1 MNDLSYSIYSGF
13 DTFMAFLP
21 TLLGVIA
28 LLLVA
33 WIVATLVRKG
43 VDKGLKAAK
52 FDRLLTKWGVTSSD
66 EQAKD
71 TIGSIAKAL
80 YYLIWLLFLPGILG
94 MLGLNAISEPITNML
109 NSVLVFLPKLFAA
122 AVIFGIGT
130 FIARFVKDLVFN
142 LLSAVDIDKW
152 ISKLTNSETS
162 SEDGSPSEN
171 QKRTLAKVLS
181 NIVYIIILVP
191 IITVA
196 LETLQ
201 IHSISEPIVLVL
213 NQLVAAIP
221 NIIVAVILIAFGM
234 VLAKFIADLIAGLLQ
249 GTGINQLNKYLKTPG
264 QETPSTDLAKVV
276 GQIVQVVLNTFF
288 VVEAFNV
295 LNLEVLN
302 TIGQAI
308 IGYLPLVLSAL
319 LIMGLGVIGGTL
331 LGNFIIQT
339 TGRKMSGN
347 IVKYILIV
355 VSVFM
360 GLDQLKFATSIVNFA
375 FLLILGG
382 LSVAFALSFGIG
394 GRDFAKHQLE
404 RLEDKMDKEKKE
416 KDFSDKENK

>member
-13 DTFMAFLP
+13 DTFMSFLP
-21 TLLGVIA
+21 TLLGAIA

-122 AVIFGIGT
+122 AVIFGIGI

-162 SEDGSPSEN
+162 SEDGSPSED